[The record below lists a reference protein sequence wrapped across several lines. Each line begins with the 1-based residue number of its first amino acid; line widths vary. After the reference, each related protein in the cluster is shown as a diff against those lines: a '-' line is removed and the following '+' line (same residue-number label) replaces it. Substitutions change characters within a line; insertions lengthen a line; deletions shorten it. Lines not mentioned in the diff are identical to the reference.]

1 MGARRRGRAAG
12 PRADCRRSRARS
24 ANGARCARTA
34 VGRLRLGRVPAPRRR
49 RAVPPSARPR
59 RRAGAGADVIARLVL
74 NGRPREV
81 EVRPNQTLLELL
93 RDTLGIFDVKE
104 GCDEGVCGVCT
115 VLLDGRPVSSC
126 LVLAAGLRGRAV
138 VTLRGLERNGGL
150 HPLQE
155 AFVRHGAVQC
165 GFCTPGMLLTTLAFL
180 EREPRP
186 DREAIRAA
194 LEGNLCRCTGY
205 TKIVDAV
212 EAYVRGELGHD

>member
-1 MGARRRGRAAG
+1 M
-12 PRADCRRSRARS
+12 
-24 ANGARCARTA
+24 
-34 VGRLRLGRVPAPRRR
+34 
-49 RAVPPSARPR
+49 
-59 RRAGAGADVIARLVL
+59 IARMVL
-74 NGRPREV
+74 NGRSRQV
-81 EVRPNQTLLELL
+81 DVRPEHTLLETL

-104 GCDEGVCGVCT
+104 GCGEGVCGACT

-126 LVLAAGLRGRAV
+126 LVLASAVRGRAV
-138 VTLRGLERNGGL
+138 TTLRGLERDGGL

-165 GFCTPGMLLTTLAFL
+165 GFCTPGMLLTALAFL

-212 EAYVRGELGHD
+212 EAYARDRGHG